1 MTESVYHHL
10 QARVHRPYDAA
21 YADKAA
27 RQAATVTAD
36 DVGKLHLQSDTGDL
50 YRLVSQEGGVG
61 TWKPVAPRGDSVRT
75 VDAHGGGDFTS
86 LSAALAAITDA
97 ASNKPYTILVFGVV
111 AEADTVNAKSHINVQ
126 GMAGAR
132 LLVTL
137 ESAAPAVL
145 FGSGVVDSTWRDLGI
160 EAAGASA
167 DMVVEFSATTGST
180 VRMENVRL
188 ATSGAA
194 ETIEKNTT
202 GASILLNVQ
211 TALGDE
217 GFGNEVTGYLAAAHG
232 DENTASGDYSLAL
245 GRFAVASVSGEAAL
259 GGGHTLNIGR
269 RGELQRREFVL
280 GAVTTNDTP
289 TEMFTELGT
298 TDRLV
303 LPNHAA
309 WTFEALIVGW
319 KTSGAGTV
327 AGYRVSGAIRRDA
340 TAGSTAIVGTVTE
353 IVGTVI
359 VTVLGED
366 DAAWDVTAEADKAN
380 GSLKFIVTGKSGMTV
395 AWGADVRVIQVL
407 KAVT

>member
-10 QARVHRPYDAA
+10 QTRVHRPYDVA
-21 YADKAA
+21 YADKAT
-27 RQAATVTAD
+27 REAATVTAD

-75 VDAHGGGDFTS
+75 VDARGGGDFTS
-86 LSAALAAITDA
+86 LSAALAAIEDA
-97 ASNKPYTILVFGVV
+97 ASDTLYTILVFGIV
-111 AEADTVNAKSHINVQ
+111 AESDTVTAKSYINVQ

-132 LLVTL
+132 LVVTL

-145 FGSGVVDSTWRDLGI
+145 FGSGVVDSTWRDLEI
-160 EAAGASA
+160 EAAGAGA
-167 DMVVEFSATTGST
+167 DAAVEFGATTDST
-180 VRMENVRL
+180 VRLENVRL
-188 ATSGAA
+188 ATSGAV
-194 ETIEKNTT
+194 ETIKKNTG
-202 GASILLNVQ
+202 GAPILLSVQ
-211 TALGDE
+211 TELGDE

-259 GGGHTLNIGR
+259 GGGHTLAGGR

-309 WTFEALIVGW
+309 WTFDALIVGMRSDA
-319 KTSGAGTV
+319 TGTA
-327 AGYRVSGAIRRDA
+327 AGYRVSGTIRRDA
-340 TAGSTAIVGTVTE
+340 TAGTTAMVAAATV
-353 IVGTVI
+353 VVF
-359 VTVLGED
+359 GED
-366 DAAWDVTAEADKAN
+366 DASWDATAAADATN
-380 GSLKFIVTGKSGMTV
+380 GSLKITVTGKGSQTV
-395 AWGADVRVIQVL
+395 KWGADVRVIQVL